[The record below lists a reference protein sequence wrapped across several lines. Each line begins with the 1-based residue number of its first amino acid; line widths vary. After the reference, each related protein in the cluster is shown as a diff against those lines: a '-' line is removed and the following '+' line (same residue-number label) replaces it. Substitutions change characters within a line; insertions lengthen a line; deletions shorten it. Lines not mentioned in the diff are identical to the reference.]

1 MSSNNNN
8 SFDDLFDDFINEPSD
23 TILHELE
30 QGSAF
35 DPNMQHETTAIPQQ
49 VMVDPNMN
57 LVNPFQMQQPQQQFV
72 DFGALSQGYALFGGL
87 PSYFMPAMI
96 PQTTAVAGM
105 FPILANSNAFASP
118 TTSSLSPNSSIDSI
132 TLANSSSFNV
142 ADMDKPIVLLPSSS
156 SFESVD
162 SNSTSSSAGACQTT
176 AVEKEPPKKKKKV
189 TTRKKASSN
198 NSGNSSGSDSEETKR
213 KKAHRRKQE
222 EIDDDMKRL
231 QDLDKQTELTAEQ
244 KEEKKKLRNR
254 YTAKV
259 SRDKKKKEL
268 EDLRIENDNLRKERD
283 SLKKQCE
290 EHVQTINRLNLEV
303 NRLAQIVNAQVR
315 PSRTALKSLIVF
327 IGVFVFIGLLAFLSG
342 SYKFSSTM
350 KSSVPERVAA
360 RRVARGLLTINNTST
375 EPNQATTTSPISKS
389 VRDVVNS
396 TPHKEHQQQQQNN
409 DPLHEPVYVESTME
423 MGEMLDE
430 FSGDGMYTYDV
441 FYPTKIKRHFREFQS
456 FNGPQKHNMSEASHI
471 RSYEN
476 NSTSPADAIR
486 KPPKPKSV
494 TSQRHN
500 NSKQISSFVSPSS
513 LSKHMEEKKHKYE
526 KAKVYVPDTNGK
538 TKVQP
543 NELQLFCPYLYPLI
557 AGIPDPSYEFNTKDF
572 DSSKSSV
579 KIHIP
584 IQMVCNKTNTKV
596 IRMAEINAVNITLSE
611 IYYEFNG
618 GALTEVQPQTRV
630 ASADV

>member
-1 MSSNNNN
+1 MASTNNN
-8 SFDDLFDDFINEPSD
+8 FEDDGCWFEFLNESSD
-23 TILHELE
+23 SVLNLE
-30 QGSAF
+30 QGSAPYTDETTTTQASSMA
-35 DPNMQHETTAIPQQ
+35 DPN
-49 VMVDPNMN
+49 NMYLTN
-57 LVNPFQMQQPQQQFV
+57 SFQIQQPQQQQQFATV
-72 DFGALSQGYALFGGL
+72 DFGALPPTAYALL
-87 PSYFMPAMI
+87 PNYFMHAMI
-96 PQTTAVAGM
+96 PQTTVASM
-105 FPILANSNAFASP
+105 FPVCGTLLANSNAFSSP
-118 TTSSLSPNSSIDSI
+118 TNSLSPNSSIDSI
-132 TLANSSSFNV
+132 PLANTSLLNV
-142 ADMDKPIVLLPSSS
+142 DTDKPIILLPTSSS
-156 SFESVD
+156 LESVD
-162 SNSTSSSAGACQTT
+162 SNSTSSSACQTD
-176 AVEKEPPKKKKKV
+176 KNEPPKKKKKV
-189 TTRKKASSN
+189 TTRKKATN
-198 NSGNSSGSDSEETKR
+198 KTDHSSGSDSEESKR

-222 EIDDDMKRL
+222 EIEDDMKRL
-231 QDLDKQTELTAEQ
+231 QDLDQQTELTAEQ

-259 SRDKKKKEL
+259 SRDRKKKEL
-268 EDLRIENDNLRKERD
+268 EDLRNENENLRKERD

-290 EHVQTINRLNLEV
+290 EHVQTVNRLNLEL
-303 NRLAQIVNAQVR
+303 NRLAQIVNSQVR

-350 KSSVPERVAA
+350 KSTISDQRIAA

-375 EPNQATTTSPISKS
+375 ESNQPNTNPSSKS
-389 VRDVVNS
+389 VREVVNT
-396 TPHKEHQQQQQNN
+396 TPPKEYQQHQEQFSNY
-409 DPLHEPVYVESTME
+409 PLHEPVYVENTME

-430 FSGDGMYTYDV
+430 FNGDGMYTYDV

-456 FNGPQKHNMSEASHI
+456 FNGQKHNISETAHI

-476 NSTSPADAIR
+476 NSTSPIGAIR
-486 KPPKPKSV
+486 KPSKPKSV

-500 NSKQISSFVSPSS
+500 NSKQITSFVSPSS

-526 KAKVYVPDTNGK
+526 KAKVYVPDTKGK

-572 DSSKSSV
+572 DNTKSSV